1 MPALLV
7 LKILHFLFFKGTIIA
22 ASTNYT
28 AKYIHQNWDN
38 NYADLLW
45 QFLHNTILFI
55 LFFSLS
61 PFFIKKSLQ
70 NTYNRRG
77 PAGREASGVC
87 TCAGN

>member
-61 PFFIKKSLQ
+61 PFFIKKIFAEHVQ
-70 NTYNRRG
+70 QKG
-77 PAGREASGVC
+77 AGRQGS
-87 TCAGN
+87 